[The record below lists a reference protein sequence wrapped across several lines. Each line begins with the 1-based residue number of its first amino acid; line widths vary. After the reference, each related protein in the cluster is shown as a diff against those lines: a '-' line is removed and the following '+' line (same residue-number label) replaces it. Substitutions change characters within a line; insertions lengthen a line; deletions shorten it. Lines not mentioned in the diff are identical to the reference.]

1 MKSGINL
8 TPKSRAETSWVK
20 FTSTSGTWFQAILAS
35 FDCACF
41 SYHRIGRVWQDAETW
56 VHLTHFAFT
65 PDICNFSSRKH
76 NFCLNAGVL
85 AKYGSCAK
93 SKVGVTREIFALPQ
107 GLNLWSL
114 YSTPHPLITTKYHP
128 GDWWWT
134 NGHQTGWVMLWALFY
149 PYPLKK
155 KLRLFYTL
163 ESNTPAPS
171 SW

>member
-65 PDICNFSSRKH
+65 SDICNFLQESTSFARIGQESRWMSKFVWFLCKEQSRCDPWD
-76 NFCLNAGVL
+76 FCSPTCLEFMILVNNAHKIVQDSAL
-85 AKYGSCAK
+85 SLQSINQVTEMIEWTPDRVIFVRALTPQKY
-93 SKVGVTREIFALPQ
+93 
-107 GLNLWSL
+107 
-114 YSTPHPLITTKYHP
+114 
-128 GDWWWT
+128 
-134 NGHQTGWVMLWALFY
+134 
-149 PYPLKK
+149 
-155 KLRLFYTL
+155 LRL
-163 ESNTPAPS
+163 
-171 SW
+171 